1 LVCVLNIEFEP
12 ENEVEMR
19 LKNKVAMVTGGSR
32 GIGKAA
38 CLRFAEE
45 GAKIVVNYAESA
57 DQAFSAAADR
67 VVAEIQAA
75 GGTSFAFEAD
85 VSDKLAVEAMVQRTL
100 MDFGRLDIVVA
111 NAGIC
116 PFEEFLNIEEDLL
129 DQVIGVNQKGAFFC
143 AQAGMRAMVENNIAG
158 RIIFTSS
165 VSSIFG
171 GELQAHYCAT
181 KGAINQLMKSV
192 AIAAGKYG
200 ITANAVLP
208 GTVITDINR
217 KELDEDPELMD
228 YFIKRTP
235 VGRLAR
241 PEDIANA
248 MLFFASDEAA
258 CISGSTLVVDGGMS
272 INLQ

>member
-1 LVCVLNIEFEP
+1 
-12 ENEVEMR
+12 MR
-19 LKNKVAMVTGGSR
+19 LKDKVAIITGGSR
-32 GIGKAA
+32 GIGRAA
-38 CLRFAEE
+38 CLRFAEQ
-45 GAKIVVNYAESA
+45 GANMVVNYAESA
-57 DQAFSAAADR
+57 DINLYVDAANQ
-67 VVAEIQAA
+67 VVSDIQLS
-75 GGTSFAFEAD
+75 GGTAMAIEAD
-85 VSDKLAVEAMVQRTL
+85 ISNKSAVQKMVDETL
-100 MDFGRLDIVVA
+100 RHFGRLDIVVA

-116 PFEEFLNIEEDLL
+116 PFKEFLNIEEDLL
-129 DQVIGVNQKGAFFC
+129 DRVIGVNQKGAFFC

-171 GELQAHYCAT
+171 GELQAHYCST

-217 KELDEDPELMD
+217 NELDEDPELKE

-235 VGRLAR
+235 VGRLAT